1 MDSDWGMKVKIRAF
15 LTMKEAMG
23 GLSSLELDLEKG
35 TILSLLE
42 VLGRK
47 FGEKFDNQVF
57 EPGMRELSGHVL
69 VLVNGRNCSN
79 LPDGLN
85 SALEDGD
92 ELAIF
97 PPIAGG

>member
-1 MDSDWGMKVKIRAF
+1 MKVKIRAF

-23 GLSSLELDLEKG
+23 GLSSLELDIENG
-35 TILSLLE
+35 TIFSVLE
-42 VLGRK
+42 DLGRK

-85 SALEDGD
+85 SELEDGD

>member
-1 MDSDWGMKVKIRAF
+1 
-15 LTMKEAMG
+15 MG
-23 GLSSLELDLEKG
+23 GQSSLDLDIEYG
-35 TILSLLE
+35 TILSVLDS
-42 VLGRK
+42 LGRK
-47 FGEKFDNQVF
+47 FGENFNSQVF

-85 SALEDGD
+85 TALMDGD

-97 PPIAGG
+97 PPMAGGK